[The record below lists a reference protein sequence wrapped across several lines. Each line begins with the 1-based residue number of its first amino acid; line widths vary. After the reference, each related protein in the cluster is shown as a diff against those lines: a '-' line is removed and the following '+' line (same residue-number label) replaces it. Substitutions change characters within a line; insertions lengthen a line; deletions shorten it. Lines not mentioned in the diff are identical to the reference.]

1 MSLVDDFEQR
11 FEALEGL
18 VREDPLLAREFQ
30 DSAPEF
36 FQGRFDPAR
45 QATDELARRR
55 HLEWFLLE
63 RTSPRLE
70 GLAIQRLAEID
81 AERAGLDDPLR
92 LAVLLNSHAGIFE
105 VSGVKPG
112 EGLWL
117 RDLSSGGEYPVLEPE
132 AAQVLEKGDL
142 IAGRIFPTTEG
153 AHRLSRAAAFYRNRS
168 LLEALRGDLERARAA
183 RRGVVRINQRELESM
198 FFAADLTG
206 TPADPVGE
214 ARALLL
220 RNGVEREQ
228 IDQWF
233 EELAQT
239 PFERERL
246 VVGVDDA
253 LGPLLDRLAF
263 DSTVDLDAARRA
275 LVHAWESL
283 ATSGIGRGISLTPQ
297 APPRTKSQAA
307 VDTAR
312 ALAEFEAKRKAG
324 LPLEQIFSDL
334 EKELALEDGSDV
346 ADAEEVSPA
355 PDFPGVVGAMITE
368 FLWETEREAGP
379 ERVLE
384 LRPLESFGRYAHD
397 IGVFEN
403 LSTRDLLSYTAW
415 WLPESGE
422 IQSGDDARAL
432 LSALSSF
439 LRWVDETQDLHLHAE
454 FHATLSALMESLP
467 RVIEANRRRTRSADP
482 SQGELYEILALRD
495 GHAVVRDRT
504 GVESEAQ
511 IEPDLAA
518 WLKPADRMRAN
529 RMDDGRL
536 AVYCCYPP
544 EARGLAPEKQSSA
557 GADEAE

>member
-1 MSLVDDFEQR
+1 MTLGDDFEQR
-11 FEALEGL
+11 FEALEGR
-18 VREDPLLAREFQ
+18 VREDAILAREFQ
-30 DSAPEF
+30 ESGPEF

-45 QATDELARRR
+45 EKDDALARRR

-63 RTSPRLE
+63 RTSQSLE
-70 GLAIQRLAEID
+70 GLAIQRLAEVD
-81 AERAGLDDPLR
+81 AERSGLDDPAR
-92 LAVLLNSHAGIFE
+92 LAALLGSHASLFE

-117 RDLSSGGEYPVLEPE
+117 RDLASHGEYPVLEPE

-142 IAGRIFPTTEG
+142 IAGRIFPTPEG
-153 AHRLSRAAAFYRNRS
+153 VHRLSRAAAFYRNPS
-168 LLEALRGDLERARAA
+168 LLEALRNDLERARAS
-183 RRGVVRINQRELESM
+183 RRGVVRVNQRELESM

-220 RNGVEREQ
+220 EGGVEREQ
-228 IDQWF
+228 IDAWF

-283 ATSGIGRGISLTPQ
+283 ATHGIGTGISLTPQ
-297 APPRTKSQAA
+297 APPRAAATEA
-307 VDTAR
+307 VDAAR
-312 ALAEFEAKRKAG
+312 ALAEFETKRKAG
-324 LPLEQIFSDL
+324 LPLDQIFSDL
-334 EKELALEDGSDV
+334 EKELCLEEGTEA
-346 ADAEEVSPA
+346 ADPGESSPA

-379 ERVLE
+379 ARAAE
-384 LRPLESFGRYAHD
+384 LRPIESFGRFAHD

-403 LSTRDLLSYTAW
+403 LSSRDLLTYTAW
-415 WLPESGE
+415 WLPESGDLS
-422 IQSGDDARAL
+422 SGDDARAL
-432 LSALSSF
+432 LGALASF
-439 LRWVDETQDLHLHAE
+439 LRWADETQDLELYAG
-454 FHATLSALMESLP
+454 FHATLSALAESLP
-467 RVIEANRRRTRSADP
+467 RVTEANRRRTRSADP
-482 SQGELYEILALRD
+482 SQGELYEILDLDQGRAR
-495 GHAVVRDRT
+495 VSDRG
-504 GVESEAQ
+504 GVESEAR

-518 WLKPADRMRAN
+518 WLKPHDRVRAN

-544 EARGLAPEKQSSA
+544 EAGGLVAEKR
-557 GADEAE
+557 